1 MFVGKQSDP
10 SRGLINQPWPPPSP
24 PFSPPPPPF
33 SLHRT
38 AFRCSCS
45 LGRCPT
51 FSDLFCVPHGEGY
64 PVLRCPRGSPLR
76 LRGRHSQGLLSQGAF
91 SLSSSPLSRFAQSS
105 LTMYSDFCLICARS
119 TKLLDVERTIFSVFR
134 IL

>member
-1 MFVGKQSDP
+1 MLVGKQTDP
-10 SRGLINQPWPPPSP
+10 SRGLINQPWPPPP
-24 PFSPPPPPF
+24 PSFSPPPPPF
-33 SLHRT
+33 SSHST
-38 AFRCSCS
+38 AFRCSCP
-45 LGRCPT
+45 LGRCPS

-76 LRGRHSQGLLSQGAF
+76 LRGRHSQGLLSQGACF
-91 SLSSSPLSRFAQSS
+91 PPCRFASSS

-119 TKLLDVERTIFSVFR
+119 IKLLDVERTIFSFFR